1 MIHFLQDFLKDPWKP
16 VGLHDKY
23 KQSFFH
29 LKPVPEVTTGEVMLA
44 SLYRNVGF
52 MSNSFVS
59 EKVWRLGT
67 PFRNMLDNGRR
78 PNNRKSEACFDS
90 KLWSTVVNK
99 VIASPN
105 LAGQSRQRGS
115 QTTPLVPDA
124 TLYSM
129 SARLKGNT
137 WNPGNLVA
145 RMIALGSGDYNE
157 ALVVWQKLFDKL
169 SIKVEEDDVWAR
181 LLQSEF
187 ESWRTDDIIS
197 AWQRPNN
204 FPHDISTFHG
214 NFNIDYPAKRFVQD
228 LLLVLDL
235 KQDLTRK
242 QWISMLESLCRIGSS
257 AHVMWSCRVHDICR
271 EFFEQALNTGTV
283 PNEAELLAKL
293 SIGNGFWSIG
303 QITSKPIKESARHY
317 IEGRG
322 AINLLLHM
330 LECSNFDMS
339 KINIESPFQAF
350 ETLKYLA
357 KHQGKFNFD
366 QYLIYFNQMMESEPK
381 IAECKKGTSKNVL
394 EFLEHIARQRIT
406 SETGLES
413 YDQGYY
419 FEKRNNYQNAPWVVG
434 LGPLS
439 TLLMV
444 HCAALRKTGPC
455 TVQDLCDQLAGYG
468 INAEMA
474 LGKGEKLNKRLRDMS
489 IAIDSPD
496 AEGGMVIN
504 SPLLKNSV
512 RN

>member
-1 MIHFLQDFLKDPWKP
+1 MTNFLQDYLNDPWKP
-16 VGLHDKY
+16 AGLHEKY

-29 LKPVPEVTTGEVMLA
+29 LKPVPEVATGEVMLA

-52 MSNSFVS
+52 TGDSSVS
-59 EKVWRLGT
+59 EHVWKIGT
-67 PFRNMLDNGRR
+67 PFRKLLDKGHR
-78 PNNRKSEACFDS
+78 PDNRISETCFDT
-90 KLWSTVVNK
+90 KLWNTVVNK

-105 LAGQSRQRGS
+105 LAGQSRQRGN
-115 QTTPLVPDA
+115 QIAPLIPDA

-129 SARLKGNT
+129 SARLTGNP

-145 RMIALGSGDYNE
+145 RIIALGCGDYNE
-157 ALVVWQKLFDKL
+157 ALVIWQKLFDKL
-169 SIKVEEDDVWAR
+169 SVTTEEDDVWAR
-181 LLQSEF
+181 LLQTEF
-187 ESWRTDDIIS
+187 ESWRVNSIKN
-197 AWQRPNN
+197 AWQKPNS
-204 FPHDISTFHG
+204 FPHDQSTFHG
-214 NFNIDYPAKRFVQD
+214 KFDLDYPAKRFIQD

-235 KQDLTRK
+235 KKDLTRK
-242 QWISMLESLCRIGSS
+242 QWISMLESLCRIGTS
-257 AHVMWSCRVHDICR
+257 AHVMWCCRVNDRCR
-271 EFFEQALNTGTV
+271 ELLEQALNTGIILT
-283 PNEAELLAKL
+283 ETEISSQL
-293 SIGNGFWSIG
+293 SIEKGFWSIG
-303 QITSKPIKESARHY
+303 QITTKPIKEAARHY

-330 LECSNFDMS
+330 LEHSNFDMS
-339 KINIESPFQAF
+339 QINLESPFQISQ
-350 ETLKYLA
+350 TLKNLA
-357 KHQGKFNFD
+357 KHQCHFNFS
-366 QYLIYFNQMMESEPK
+366 QYLVYFNQMMESEPK

-394 EFLEHIARQRIT
+394 EFLEHITRQRIT
-406 SETGLES
+406 SEAGLES

-419 FEKRNNYQNAPWVVG
+419 FEKRSNYQNSPWIVG

-439 TLLMV
+439 ILLMV

-504 SPLLKNSV
+504 SPLSKTSK
-512 RN
+512 

>member
-1 MIHFLQDFLKDPWKP
+1 MTNFLQDFLNDPWKP
-16 VGLHDKY
+16 ASLHEKY

-29 LKPVPEVTTGEVMLA
+29 LKPVPEVATGEVMLA

-52 MSNSFVS
+52 MGNSSVS
-59 EKVWRLGT
+59 EQVCKLGT
-67 PFRNMLDNGRR
+67 PFRNLIDKGQR
-78 PNNRKSEACFDS
+78 PNNVKSEACFDS
-90 KLWSTVVNK
+90 KLWNTVVSK

-105 LAGQSRQRGS
+105 LAGQSRQRGN

-145 RMIALGSGDYNE
+145 RMIALGCGNYDD
-157 ALVVWQKLFDKL
+157 ALLIWQRLFDKL
-169 SIKVEEDDVWAR
+169 SVTTEEDDVWAR

-187 ESWRTDDIIS
+187 ESWRTNSIQN
-197 AWQRPNN
+197 AWQKPNS
-204 FPHDISTFHG
+204 FPHDLSTFHG
-214 NFNIDYPAKRFVQD
+214 EFNFDFPAKRFIKD

-242 QWISMLESLCRIGSS
+242 QWISMLESLCRIGTS
-257 AHVMWSCRVHDICR
+257 AHVMWCCRVNDRCR
-271 EFFEQALNTGTV
+271 ELLEQALNTGVILSETEV
-283 PNEAELLAKL
+283 SSEL
-293 SIGNGFWSIG
+293 SIEKGFWSIG
-303 QITSKPIKESARHY
+303 QVTTKPIKEAARHY

-330 LECSNFDMS
+330 LEISSFDMS
-339 KINIESPFQAF
+339 LINLESPFQIS
-350 ETLKYLA
+350 ETLKNLA
-357 KHQGKFNFD
+357 KHHHNFD
-366 QYLIYFNQMMESEPK
+366 FSQYLVNFNQMMEREPK

-394 EFLEHIARQRIT
+394 EFLEHITRQRIT
-406 SETGLES
+406 SEAGLES

-419 FEKRNNYQNAPWVVG
+419 FEKRNNYSNAPWIVG

-439 TLLMV
+439 ILLMV

-504 SPLLKNSV
+504 SPLSKISK
-512 RN
+512 